1 MRTLTPGEV
10 VVVEMVV
17 KAVVVV
23 GKVVVVMVVLSVT
36 VPHPRQYDHK
46 VLGEGDFKADKVCL
60 DT

>member
-1 MRTLTPGEV
+1 
-10 VVVEMVV
+10 MVV

-23 GKVVVVMVVLSVT
+23 GKVVVVKVVLSVT